1 MAHLAL
7 SDREMLMDSEGRTHD
22 LAPSALHAETIATT
36 RRERLNRQRE
46 FREHAERRRD
56 GGRATVP
63 KLPGRTRTYN
73 QIEASDVETD
83 ADWSGSEYEPEEDND
98 PADDCEE

>member
-1 MAHLAL
+1 
-7 SDREMLMDSEGRTHD
+7 MLTDSEGRTHD
-22 LAPSALHAETIATT
+22 LAPSALDAETIATT

-46 FREHAERRRD
+46 FREHVERRRD
-56 GGRATVP
+56 WGRATVP

-83 ADWSGSEYEPEEDND
+83 ADWSGSEYEPEEDNN
-98 PADDCEE
+98 PADECEE